1 MLERYYLRPD
11 DMWWRVE
18 NDELL
23 YTPIVVVSGVEH
35 SHIYLSGQLPRLPTG
50 EVVGIGDMRAQI
62 RQVCENIQT
71 GLQHVGAT
79 FDDVV
84 RSVTYL
90 TADHVEEYYA
100 TSDERFKFFK
110 NVRPTST
117 IVPVARLGKLDCMIE
132 IECEAIIE
140 SDRLPLEAMKA
151 SMI

>member
-1 MLERYYLRPD
+1 
-11 DMWWRVE
+11 MWWRVE
-18 NDELL
+18 NDVLL

-50 EVVGIGDMRAQI
+50 EVVGIGDMRSQI

-84 RSVTYL
+84 RSGTYL

-100 TSDERFKFFK
+100 RSDERFKYFN

-117 IVPVARLGKLDCMIE
+117 IVPVARPGKLDCMIE
-132 IECEAIIE
+132 IEAIIE
-140 SDRLPLEAMKA
+140 SDRLPLDAMKA
-151 SMI
+151 WMI